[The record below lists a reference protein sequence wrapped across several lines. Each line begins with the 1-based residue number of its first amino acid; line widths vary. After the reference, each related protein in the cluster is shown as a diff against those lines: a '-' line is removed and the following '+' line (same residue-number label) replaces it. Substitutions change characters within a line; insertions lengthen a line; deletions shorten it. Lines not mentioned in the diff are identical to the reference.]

1 MKRVGKFPNQHSK
14 SLALFYKGEYEREL
28 KKFIVVAKIF
38 LHHLEKKNFIG
49 QEYLKVLPK
58 HTYVISA

>member
-28 KKFIVVAKIF
+28 MKFIVAVAKIF
-38 LHHLEKKNFIG
+38 LHHLEKKNFMVKNIS
-49 QEYLKVLPK
+49 ESAPK
-58 HTYVISA
+58 AYVISA